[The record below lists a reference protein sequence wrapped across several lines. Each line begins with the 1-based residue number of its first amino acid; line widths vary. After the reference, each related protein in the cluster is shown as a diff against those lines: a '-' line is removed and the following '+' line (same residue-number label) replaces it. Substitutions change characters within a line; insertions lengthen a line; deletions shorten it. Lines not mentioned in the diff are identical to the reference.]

1 MTEFELI
8 ARYFNRSLAPGGV
21 VARGIGDDCAL
32 LDFGGAT
39 QLAVTTD
46 MLIAGRHFFP
56 DDAPASIGHKALAV
70 NLSDLAA
77 AGAEPRC
84 FLLALGLPAPDEAWL
99 EAFSTALL
107 ALADEFGCV
116 LAGGDTTRVP
126 GSANGA
132 EGPLTIVVTAFG
144 EVPRDH
150 ALTRSGAR
158 LGDDIWVSGQ
168 LGDAALALAAR
179 AGRVDLGP
187 EDASHARTR
196 LERPTPRV
204 RLGEQL
210 RGVATACIDVSDG
223 LLGDL
228 GHILSRSKVGAVLRW
243 ATIPRSPVMHRQP
256 ADLQLRCALAGGDD
270 YELAFTAPASHR
282 AAVDAAASAART
294 SVTRV
299 GAITDGR
306 DLIVEDEAGKPI
318 DTPFKAYDHFG
329 SYDPTP

>member
-8 ARYFNRSLAPGGV
+8 ARYFNRPLAPGGV

-39 QLAVTTD
+39 QVAVTTD
-46 MLIAGRHFFP
+46 MLIAGRHFFS

-84 FLLALGLPAPDEAWL
+84 FLLALALPAPDEVWL
-99 EAFSTALL
+99 DAFSTALF

-126 GSANGA
+126 GEPNGA
-132 EGPLTIVVTAFG
+132 DGPLTIAVTAFG

-179 AGRVDLGP
+179 VGRMDLGA
-187 EDASHARTR
+187 EDVATARAR
-196 LERPTPRV
+196 LDRPAPRV
-204 RLGEQL
+204 NLGQQL

-223 LLGDL
+223 LVGDL
-228 GHILSRSKVGAVLRW
+228 GHILSRSRVGAVLRW
-243 ATIPRSPVMHRQP
+243 ATIPRSAVLHRQT
-256 ADLQLRCALAGGDD
+256 ADVQMRCALSGGDD
-270 YELAFTAPASHR
+270 YELAFTAPASLR
-282 AAVDAAASAART
+282 GAVEAAANTART

-306 DLIVEDEAGKPI
+306 DLIIEDESGKPI